1 MIDDI
6 IVIDNVI
13 PVKAQEQLKDFF
25 FSKKPNW
32 IFFRDIALSETDI
45 KRRGITKLTPGI
57 GCYIKQDYPKFVD
70 EPLLNLVKPIPQ
82 RACETIGGECLDIF
96 NVRSFMHFPLHQSL
110 RKEYDNPHIDV
121 RYDHLVVLYYVND
134 TDGDTFIFDKT
145 FEDYSELPENAIIN
159 IIKKVSPKMGRV
171 VVFNGNQ
178 YHSSSTPTKDV
189 RCIINFNVNFKINE

>member
-1 MIDDI
+1 MINDI
-6 IVIDNVI
+6 FVIDNVI
-13 PVKAQEQLKDFF
+13 PIKAQNQLNDFF
-25 FSKKPNW
+25 LSKKLNW
-32 IFFRDIALSETDI
+32 MFYKDIALSEAEI
-45 KRRGITKLTPGI
+45 KRKGITKLTPGI
-57 GCYIKQDYPKFVD
+57 GAYIKQDYPEFVD
-70 EPLLNLVKPIPQ
+70 ESLLNLVKPIPQ

-96 NVRSFMHFPLHQSL
+96 NVRSFMHFPLEQSL

-145 FEDYSELPENAIIN
+145 MKDYYELPENAELN
-159 IIKKVSPKMGRV
+159 IVKRVSPKMGRV
-171 VVFNGNQ
+171 VVFNGHQ